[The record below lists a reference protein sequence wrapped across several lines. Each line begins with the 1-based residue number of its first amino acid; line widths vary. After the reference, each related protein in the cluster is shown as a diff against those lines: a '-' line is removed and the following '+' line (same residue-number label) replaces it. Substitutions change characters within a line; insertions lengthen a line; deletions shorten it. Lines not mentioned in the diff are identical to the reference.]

1 MQKISDIKKTINLLL
16 KKRLDN
22 VDKISGLDNKVVLI
36 TGASKGLGLA
46 TGLYLLDQ
54 GCKVIFLS
62 RDTVEIKDDL
72 SGKNPEKYLL
82 VDTDIQDVAQINKAV
97 EKTLEKFGHIDV
109 LINNA
114 GIFTHEPFIEA
125 GKSIDLTIDT
135 NIKGTI
141 NTTKAV
147 LKDMLKRKNGLV
159 INIGSKI
166 SHNTNVQP
174 NKVLYATSKYAIE
187 GFSYALNK
195 ELKNDNIRVVC
206 LMPGTINSFVSLKS
220 GDYMAPTRV
229 AQIIAMI
236 MTFEDIDFE
245 GIIFKSALQDI

>member
-1 MQKISDIKKTINLLL
+1 MSKISDIKKTLNLLL

-22 VDKISGLDNKVVLI
+22 VDKISGLENKVVMI
-36 TGASKGLGLA
+36 TGASKGLGFA
-46 TGLYLLDQ
+46 TGMYLLNQ
-54 GCKVIFLS
+54 GCKVIFS
-62 RDTVEIKDDL
+62 ARNTVEIKDEL
-72 SGKNPEKYLL
+72 SQKNVERYLL
-82 VDTDIQDVAQINKAV
+82 IDTDIQDTAQINKAV
-97 EKTLEKFGHIDV
+97 ESGLQKFGHIDV

-125 GKSIDLTIDT
+125 NESIDLTIDT

-147 LKDMLKRKNGLV
+147 LKDMLKRKSGLI

-166 SHNTNVQP
+166 SHNSNVQP

-187 GFSYALNK
+187 GFSYALNR
-195 ELKNDNIRVVC
+195 ELKDYNVRVVC

-220 GDYMAPTRV
+220 GEYMAPTKV

-236 MTFEDIDFE
+236 MSFEDIDFE